1 LHWPKP
7 TQAETLVLAQVPE
20 GWTAEIIP
28 TNLSAEQ
35 QRVLEEI
42 KLKPGEVFMLTPK

>member
-35 QRVLEEI
+35 QRMLEEI